1 MLQVVSLTPTSNVK
15 VVAELTAPLTEQQF
29 NNVMLLMASTDNDML
44 IKETI
49 VLFET
54 IDLHNRAIN
63 GGGLY
68 SLNMDSGYPL
78 LTYAEYVEYWSNY
91 FVPLTEAEF
100 DGLTMMLDDMIEG
113 DVMPE
118 DVSHYLD
125 NNLDMREWRYQQVID
140 DTPISLYKIDS
151 DGAGWY
157 NQTRLRVYED
167 YIKECENRVS
177 EYKKQFR
184 G

>member
-91 FVPLTEAEF
+91 YQPLTEAEF
-100 DGLTMMLDDMIEG
+100 NGLTIMLDDMREG
-113 DVMPE
+113 NVMPE
-118 DVSHYLD
+118 DVDYVLENHLG
-125 NNLDMREWRYQQVID
+125 MREWRYQQVID
-140 DTPISLYKIDS
+140 DTPVSVYLIDS
-151 DGAGWY
+151 DGTGWY
-157 NQTRLRVYED
+157 NQTRSKEYND
-167 YIKECENRVS
+167 YIKECDRRIS
-177 EYKKQFR
+177 EYKKQFI